1 MNTYY
6 VTIGKTSAPVA
17 IKADTP
23 LEAIL
28 KAFGREWIRVEQVVA
43 KPLGSHSYT
52 TEMVPVYSS
61 PSPRD

>member
-17 IKADTP
+17 IKADDP
-23 LEAIL
+23 LEALL
-28 KAFGREWIRVEQVVA
+28 KAVGREWIRVEQVVA
-43 KPLGSHSYT
+43 KGDGTRTL
-52 TEMVPVYSS
+52 EMVSIYSS